1 VRHRSAPFCAR
12 TSPQRPQAREQR
24 ARDLESL
31 VTRLLAAHG
40 PARASI
46 PVVGVTQVAFDAVQP
61 GADPRAFGVVLRL
74 RELVRGRPVAVQAV
88 PDGAQHWRR
97 TGAGSLR
104 PRLRM
109 NESMATVIAR
119 FRAIV
124 VRSRDSREPS
134 ALAEHEHGQR
144 NSRQH
149 ADADQRPADAPA
161 RVGAEPVSNQQGDA
175 GG

>member
-97 TGAGSLR
+97 TGWRVATTEAA
-104 PRLRM
+104 
-109 NESMATVIAR
+109 NERIDGHGH
-119 FRAIV
+119 RAI
-124 VRSRDSREPS
+124 P
-134 ALAEHEHGQR
+134 R
-144 NSRQH
+144 NRR
-149 ADADQRPADAPA
+149 AAA
-161 RVGAEPVSNQQGDA
+161 RLT
-175 GG
+175 